1 MNSHVFSVDVY
12 YSEFPLRGISMA
24 AKPAKKQAKKV
35 VKKVV
40 AKKPA
45 KAAPKAAKP
54 APKAAATTRVP
65 KVRVAS
71 RPKSGTGAYTQ
82 SEFLE
87 NFRAFCGLEKRSQAK
102 EMVEDISTLIKDTL
116 RRGYKIPL
124 FGLGKM
130 YVRSSKSRMG
140 RNPQTGAEIKIPAR
154 KRVRFAAAKALKE
167 AVL

>member
-1 MNSHVFSVDVY
+1 
-12 YSEFPLRGISMA
+12 MA

-35 VKKVV
+35 VKKIV

-54 APKAAATTRVP
+54 ASKATATTRVP
-65 KVRVAS
+65 KVRVALK
-71 RPKSGTGAYTQ
+71 PKSGTAYTQ

-154 KRVRFAAAKALKE
+154 KRVRFAAAKALKD

>member
-1 MNSHVFSVDVY
+1 
-12 YSEFPLRGISMA
+12 MA

-54 APKAAATTRVP
+54 APKAAATTTRVP
-65 KVRVAS
+65 KVRVPS

-116 RRGYKIPL
+116 KKGYKIPL

-140 RNPQTGAEIKIPAR
+140 RNPQTGQEIKIPAR